1 MPGLHELTASIVAI
15 CVGLGLAAACGFR
28 VFVPLALAG
37 LGAKLGLI
45 HVGDSFAWLS
55 SWPAL
60 IALAVACVL
69 EVGAYYIPWV
79 DHALDAVATPAAA
92 VAGAVLAASQVTG
105 LVADSTPL
113 TQFAGWATALIAGGA
128 VAGTIQGTTVATRSV
143 STISTGGLA
152 NPIVSTLENALSAVL
167 AVLAVVVPIAIGVL
181 LLLVLAWFITR
192 RVRKAKQARLAAILV
207 PM

>member
-1 MPGLHELTASIVAI
+1 MPDVHALVSFMLSLF
-15 CVGLGLAAACGFR
+15 VGLGLAAACGFR
-28 VFVPLALAG
+28 VFVPLTLAS

-45 HVGDSFAWLS
+45 HMGDSFAWLS

-92 VAGAVLAASQVTG
+92 VAGAVLAASQMTG

-113 TQFAGWATALIAGGA
+113 TQFAGWAAALIAGGA

-167 AVLAVVVPIAIGVL
+167 AVLAVVVPVAIG
-181 LLLVLAWFITR
+181 LLLVLGLAWFITH
-192 RVRKAKQARLAAILV
+192 RVRKANRARLGAIPV
-207 PM
+207 PA